1 MISDE
6 YGLYFKKKL
15 EYRLQRELAAAAIFS
30 PTIRSRLTIM
40 ERKAKVERK
49 TKETDIKIS
58 LTVDG
63 QGKADIATGIPFFDH
78 MLTLLAVHGFFDL
91 SVHAKGDL
99 DVDFHHTVEDVGLV
113 LGDAIRDALGDRKGI
128 ERYGHAV
135 TPMDDALA
143 AVTLDLS
150 NRPYLVYHVPEHA
163 VSGIALNPSLTKEF
177 FRALVNRAGMNL
189 HINVAYGDNDHHVV
203 ESIFK
208 AFGRALDQAASQ
220 DRRIT
225 GVRSSKGAL

>member
-1 MISDE
+1 
-6 YGLYFKKKL
+6 
-15 EYRLQRELAAAAIFS
+15 
-30 PTIRSRLTIM
+30 M
-40 ERKAKVERK
+40 ERKAEVERK

-58 LTVDG
+58 LAIDG
-63 QGKADIATGIPFFDH
+63 QGQTNIASGIPFFDH

-91 SVHAKGDL
+91 SVRAKGDL
-99 DVDFHHTVEDVGLV
+99 DVDFHHTIEDVGLV
-113 LGDAIRDALGDRKGI
+113 LGDTIREALGARKGI
-128 ERYGHAV
+128 NRYGHAV

-143 AVTLDLS
+143 TVTVDLS
-150 NRPYLVYHVPEHA
+150 NRPYLVYHAPEHA
-163 VSGIALNPSLTKEF
+163 TSGIALNPSLTKEF

-208 AFGRALDQAASQ
+208 AFGRALDEAASM

-225 GVRSSKGAL
+225 GVRSSKGSL